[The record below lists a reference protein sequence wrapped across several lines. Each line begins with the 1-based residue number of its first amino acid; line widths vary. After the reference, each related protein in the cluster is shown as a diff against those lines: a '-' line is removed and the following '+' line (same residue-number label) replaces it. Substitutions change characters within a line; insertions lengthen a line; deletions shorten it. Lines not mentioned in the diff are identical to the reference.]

1 MGLAIGS
8 KQVLPGAAR
17 SRALSGTS
25 RALARLA
32 CQAPCARLVRLVPVA
47 LLALLA
53 SVPGA
58 ALAAPST
65 FGPVIGSAILCRSH
79 LDNAYFHDYL
89 VNAFGPSYKHEGGAY
104 WFKAEGTLWGAP
116 VTDIMISDDTSE
128 LVFVAAV
135 ADTTPDVLEESI
147 NKAVGVRHP
156 AVDGSRFPVRAS
168 NPGSKIVYFKTKS
181 KIYCAKYK
189 PLPVGRQGR

>member
-1 MGLAIGS
+1 MRLAMGLE
-8 KQVLPGAAR
+8 QVFPVAGRLR
-17 SRALSGTS
+17 IL
-25 RALARLA
+25 LARN
-32 CQAPCARLVRLVPVA
+32 CARAFPA
-47 LLALLA
+47 FLALLA
-53 SVPGA
+53 APAS

-65 FGPVIGSAILCRSH
+65 FGPVIGSAILCRSQ

-89 VNAFGPSYKHEGGAY
+89 VSAFGPSYKHEGGAY
-104 WFKAEGTLWGAP
+104 WFKADATLWGAN

-135 ADTTPDVLEESI
+135 ADTTPDKLEESI
-147 NKAVGVRHP
+147 RSAVGVRHLSM
-156 AVDGSRFPVRAS
+156 DNSRYPVRAS

-189 PLPVGRQGR
+189 PLPVGRQR